1 MSSGS
6 LLETG
11 EGGAEQK
18 IAKRQHNWVKV
29 AGRWLVSVAAVD
41 GELDKAI
48 FEIEMRLRVTLADK
62 SPSQTSSLLLGIW
75 GCHAIEH

>member
-1 MSSGS
+1 MSSSS

-18 IAKRQHNWVKV
+18 IARQHNWVKV

-48 FEIEMRLRVTLADK
+48 
-62 SPSQTSSLLLGIW
+62 
-75 GCHAIEH
+75 

>member
-48 FEIEMRLRVTLADK
+48 
-62 SPSQTSSLLLGIW
+62 
-75 GCHAIEH
+75 